1 MKCCARLGHI
11 RIEVLWAPSKCW
23 GWRKDCEH
31 NGEHNIKGRLHWV
44 FLAGSCKR
52 QAGWFNR
59 IPFHHTLGPPPSFL
73 SWCWST
79 GTLWKQTRGSSGTC
93 NKESERQSAFCKL
106 FKFLQLLFKSY
117 AYTYVH
123 HDLVKMN
130 NSGWGKKH
138 FIYTSLPCRAN
149 VCKICLISSVAH
161 LSLFCFAWL
170 HVEYC
175 ENNHW
180 AVFLLVIVTLHAL
193 WTVACML
200 F

>member
-79 GTLWKQTRGSSGTC
+79 GTLWKQTRGSSGPATKKVKDKVYFASYSDFYNC
-93 NKESERQSAFCKL
+93 YSRVMLTHTYTMTLLRLIILDGEKAFHLYFIALQSKCVQNMFNQQCCS
-106 FKFLQLLFKSY
+106 FVF
-117 AYTYVH
+117 V
-123 HDLVKMN
+123 
-130 NSGWGKKH
+130 
-138 FIYTSLPCRAN
+138 
-149 VCKICLISSVAH
+149 
-161 LSLFCFAWL
+161 LFCMAACR
-170 HVEYC
+170 V
-175 ENNHW
+175 
-180 AVFLLVIVTLHAL
+180 L
-193 WTVACML
+193 WI
-200 F
+200 